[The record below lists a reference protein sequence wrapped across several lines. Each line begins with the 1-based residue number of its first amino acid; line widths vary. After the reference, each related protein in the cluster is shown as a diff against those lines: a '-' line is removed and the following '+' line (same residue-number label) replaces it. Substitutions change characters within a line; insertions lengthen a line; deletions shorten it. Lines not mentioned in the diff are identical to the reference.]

1 MTWLPISL
9 KNAAKCDKWYQLQNH
24 HIAQSLNANG
34 AWEKLFR
41 VIPVHATFSVSTNKK
56 TTAALFFS
64 LSLMMSRVCGVC
76 AVCSRD
82 VFENGVRRVRVPSS
96 PINISCRQ
104 EGESPVC
111 VLWCCYVRVRRVVC
125 GMCVEVWSLWHEGR
139 VCLLWGGVLL
149 HFVPLET
156 RPLSRL
162 PSFPLRVIIAA
173 SFHPCRSRTPPLPPP
188 VFTSKLFELKRQSG
202 DVAWEGG
209 FLPSSAVLTPHCGTG
224 VCMSAHPQ
232 EFIYVYMLTDLSVAG
247 PPAKLKH
254 ITQRRKRKQP

>member
-64 LSLMMSRVCGVC
+64 LSLMMSMVCGMCVLYVLVTCLKMGCGACVC
-76 AVCSRD
+76 RRPLLIFHA
-82 VFENGVRRVRVPSS
+82 VRRERVR
-96 PINISCRQ
+96 
-104 EGESPVC
+104 C

-125 GMCVEVWSLWHEGR
+125 VVCVLRCGVCGTGA
-139 VCLLWGGVLL
+139 VCGCLLWGGVLL

-162 PSFPLRVIIAA
+162 PSFPPRVIIAA
-173 SFHPCRSRTPPLPPP
+173 SFHPCSSRTPPLPPP
-188 VFTSKLFELKRQSG
+188 VFTSKLFELKRHSG
-202 DVAWEGG
+202 DVVVRRKA
-209 FLPSSAVLTPHCGTG
+209 FFPPQQPAPPPHCGT
-224 VCMSAHPQ
+224 VCA
-232 EFIYVYMLTDLSVAG
+232 
-247 PPAKLKH
+247 
-254 ITQRRKRKQP
+254 

>member
-82 VFENGVRRVRVPSS
+82 VFENGAGVCMYCRPLLIFHAVRRKRVR
-96 PINISCRQ
+96 
-104 EGESPVC
+104 C
-111 VLWCCYVRVRRVVC
+111 VYCGVVYVRVKGCMWYVC
-125 GMCVEVWSLWHEGR
+125 GGESVARGLC
-139 VCLLWGGVLL
+139 VCLLWGGVRL

-162 PSFPLRVIIAA
+162 PSFPLRVITAA
-173 SFHPCRSRTPPLPPP
+173 SFHPCSSGTPPLPPP
-188 VFTSKLFELKRQSG
+188 VFTSKLFELKRQGG
-202 DVAWEGG
+202 DVAVRRKA
-209 FLPSSAVLTPHCGTG
+209 FFPPQQPSPPPHCGT
-224 VCMSAHPQ
+224 VCA
-232 EFIYVYMLTDLSVAG
+232 
-247 PPAKLKH
+247 
-254 ITQRRKRKQP
+254 

>member
-82 VFENGVRRVRVPSS
+82 VFENGVRRVHVPSS
-96 PINISCRQ
+96 PTNISCRQ
-104 EGESPVC
+104 EEESPVC
-111 VLWCCYVRVRRVVC
+111 IVVLLRTCEGLYVVC
-125 GMCVEVWSLWHEGR
+125 VLRC
-139 VCLLWGGVLL
+139 GV
-149 HFVPLET
+149 
-156 RPLSRL
+156 
-162 PSFPLRVIIAA
+162 
-173 SFHPCRSRTPPLPPP
+173 
-188 VFTSKLFELKRQSG
+188 
-202 DVAWEGG
+202 
-209 FLPSSAVLTPHCGTG
+209 CGTRA
-224 VCMSAHPQ
+224 VCV
-232 EFIYVYMLTDLSVAG
+232 FCG
-247 PPAKLKH
+247 
-254 ITQRRKRKQP
+254 RRALAFCSP